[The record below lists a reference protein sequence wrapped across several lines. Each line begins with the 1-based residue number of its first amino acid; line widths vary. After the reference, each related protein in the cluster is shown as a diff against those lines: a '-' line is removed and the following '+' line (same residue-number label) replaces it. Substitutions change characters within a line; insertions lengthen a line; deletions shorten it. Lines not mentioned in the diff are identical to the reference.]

1 MCSFIIVKFSSV
13 KIIFLNEIKCLC
25 FRSTQSTTDHQ
36 SLMLHGP
43 NVTVLYPVTT
53 AQLNGSLSIDEYRI
67 VQYNW
72 IFVR

>member
-1 MCSFIIVKFSSV
+1 MFMFSFNSEHNRPPVS
-13 KIIFLNEIKCLC
+13 NA
-25 FRSTQSTTDHQ
+25 
-36 SLMLHGP
+36 GP